1 MVYYVNILPLG
12 GNTVIIKTTRFGEV
26 EVAEEQLFKFSHGIP
41 GFPDEKVFAH
51 LPLDAEGPFSFLQ
64 STTEANLTFLLA
76 DPFAFF
82 KDYEFVLEDNVAEEL
97 DLSQENP
104 PQVFL
109 VATMKGKPVDMT
121 VNLLAPLV
129 MNGLNHTG
137 RQVILDKPEYSI
149 RHQLF
154 PDGLPNEAVKGGT

>member
-1 MVYYVNILPLG
+1 MK
-12 GNTVIIKTTRFGEV
+12 IKSTRFGELEVV
-26 EVAEEQLFKFSHGIP
+26 ENRLFKFPHGIP
-41 GFPDEKVFAH
+41 GFPDEKIFIFI
-51 LPLDAEGPFSFLQ
+51 PIDDESPFSYLQ
-64 STTEANLTFLLA
+64 STTEANLTFLLV

-82 KDYEFVLEDNVAEEL
+82 KDYEFILEDEVAREL

-109 VATMKGKPVDMT
+109 IATVKGKLADMT

-129 MNGLNHTG
+129 VNALNRTG

-154 PDGLPNEAVKGGT
+154 PDGLPKDAGKGGK

>member
-1 MVYYVNILPLG
+1 MK
-12 GNTVIIKTTRFGEV
+12 IKSTRFGEL
-26 EVAEEQLFKFSHGIP
+26 EVAEEQLFKFPHGIP
-41 GFPDEKVFAH
+41 GFPDETVFF
-51 LPLDAEGPFSFLQ
+51 LIPFDEKSPFFYLQ

-76 DPFAFF
+76 DPFAFI
-82 KDYEFVLEDNVAEEL
+82 KDYEFFLEDEVAREL

-109 VATMKGKPVDMT
+109 IANVKEKLADMT

-137 RQVILDKPEYSI
+137 RQVILDKPGYSI
-149 RHQLF
+149 HHKLF
-154 PDGLPNEAVKGGT
+154 PDGLPKETVKGGT